1 MDTRIEWLLNMDEY
15 LSSFYEPNKYP
26 MNITHIKGLPI
37 TTYQAI
43 RHNVA
48 TRIQLYWLSKNK
60 TYNHRAISTL
70 AVESFFSDLAS
81 LATNNSG
88 IPFSA
93 DIPHYLAKVTQM
105 NSIKHDPTK

>member
-1 MDTRIEWLLNMDEY
+1 MDTRIEWSLNMDEY

-37 TTYQAI
+37 TTYQTLQ
-43 RHNVA
+43 HNVA
-48 TRIQLYWLSKNK
+48 TRIQLYWLSRKK
-60 TYNHRAISTL
+60 TYNQRAISTL

-93 DIPHYLAKVTQM
+93 DIPHYLAKVIQM
-105 NSIKHDPTK
+105 NSIKHDPIK